1 MQWNRK
7 IACPDVFAEC
17 EKRVMSPQIFDCR
30 FHAFVDLD
38 LFNTGVALDVKN
50 AVGNEQVV
58 VEFLGATDVQDC
70 VRIAIQLPDLFQRHA
85 GSWSSRQV
93 PRAICPAIFEIKL
106 ARQAGEN
113 SCCVIELVG
122 YFECFRIV
130 RETRRIFD
138 EIDVVPEPLQSD
150 DVMNVL
156 PDDARD
162 RHRSHEAHDHDALAF
177 HYSPLRAQRTR
188 SIKNKGSISANSAT
202 SAVKFFDDCGWIA
215 GHYDIRFD

>member
-1 MQWNRK
+1 MLN
-7 IACPDVFAEC
+7 A
-17 EKRVMSPQIFDCR
+17 
-30 FHAFVDLD
+30 
-38 LFNTGVALDVKN
+38 GVALDVKN
-50 AVGNEQVV
+50 AIGNEQVV

-70 VRIAIQLPDLFQRHA
+70 VRIAIQLPDFFQRHA

-93 PRAICPAIFEIKL
+93 PRAIRPAIFEIKL

-113 SCCVIELVG
+113 FCCVIELVS
-122 YFECFRIV
+122 YFKCFRIV
-130 RETRRIFD
+130 RKTRRIFD

-162 RHRSHEAHDHDALAF
+162 RHRSHEPHHHDALAF
-177 HYSPLRAQRTR
+177 HHLPLRAPRTQR
-188 SIKNKGSISANSAT
+188 INNKKFISANSVT
-202 SAVKFFDDCGWIA
+202 SAVKLLDDDRGVA